1 MMSKGLGISMLLLQ
15 SRYEQCVIWHS
26 LPTTTE
32 PSRPTDVSTM
42 STIQALKRL
51 HATGRKL
58 ILVSGRVLADL
69 ERVFPRTD
77 LCEMVVAEN
86 GAVLYR
92 PADGWK
98 TLASSKIPRSFVD

>member
-1 MMSKGLGISMLLLQ
+1 MSKGLGISLLLLQ

-32 PSRPTDVSTM
+32 PSRPTVRLNDV
-42 STIQALKRL
+42 TIQALKRL

-69 ERVFPRTD
+69 ERVLPRTD
-77 LCEMVVAEN
+77 LCEVVVAE
-86 GAVLYR
+86 GSALSAHR
-92 PADGWK
+92 RLEKP
-98 TLASSKIPRSFVD
+98 